1 MLAIILYGVQSPLYS
16 EFKAHLKQKAV
27 EAKINLCI
35 TEVNDVLVFLQESI
49 PSIPM
54 IRSGQESRSDF
65 ADKENLLMV
74 EAKQWLLLKTHTD
87 SKMK

>member
-1 MLAIILYGVQSPLYS
+1 MLAITLYGVQSPLYS
-16 EFKAHLKQKAV
+16 EFKAYIQQKAV

-35 TEVNDVLVFLQESI
+35 TEVNDLLVFLQESI

-54 IRSGQESRSDF
+54 IRLGQESRSDF
-65 ADKENLLMV
+65 TDKENILME

-87 SKMK
+87 GKMK